1 MAAKSSSLL
10 LLLAASAV
18 LLAGCTSPA
27 PSDSSNN
34 DNDSDSSEEVSGP
47 AVDAKGTP
55 CEDNTSG
62 VELFSDASISQS
74 PEYGQVWGDGSPL
87 VITYDDYVPG
97 TTLSYDVSY
106 VQDDGGVIPVTGG
119 FFLDDPVDN
128 TFTSTDPLFNS
139 ASDGYYG
146 IVDIAVTDDAG
157 TTYLGAYCMVL
168 AISE

>member
-1 MAAKSSSLL
+1 MTAKPSSLL

-27 PSDSSNN
+27 SSDPSNN
-34 DNDSDSSEEVSGP
+34 GSDSSEEVSGP

-62 VELFSDASISQS
+62 VELFSDPSISQS

-87 VITYDDYVPG
+87 VIGYDDYTSG
-97 TTLSYDVSY
+97 TLGYDVSY
-106 VQDDGGVIPVTGG
+106 VQDDGAVIPVTGG
-119 FFLDDPVDN
+119 FFLDQEGT

-146 IVDIAVTDDAG
+146 IIGVTITTDDLV
-157 TTYLGAYCMVL
+157 TTELGAYCVVL

>member
-1 MAAKSSSLL
+1 MTAKTPLL

-27 PSDSSNN
+27 SSDSSNN
-34 DNDSDSSEEVSGP
+34 DGGSDSSEEVSGP
-47 AVDAKGTP
+47 SVDAKGTP

-62 VELFSDASISQS
+62 IELFSDPSISQS

-87 VITYDDYVPG
+87 VIGYDGYTSG
-97 TTLSYDVSY
+97 TLGYEISY
-106 VQDDGGVIPVTGG
+106 VQDDGAVIPVTGG
-119 FFLDDPVDN
+119 FFPDPEGT
-128 TFTSTDPLFNS
+128 TFTSNDLLFNS

-146 IVDIAVTDDAG
+146 VVDVSITTDDLA
-157 TTYLGAYCMVL
+157 TEYIGAYCMVL

>member
-1 MAAKSSSLL
+1 MTATTPTFLV
-10 LLLAASAV
+10 LLAASAV
-18 LLAGCTSPA
+18 LLAGCATPATTDSGSDTDAGSSDDTST
-27 PSDSSNN
+27 
-34 DNDSDSSEEVSGP
+34 SG
-47 AVDAKGTP
+47 VDALGTP
-55 CEDNTSG
+55 CEENTSG
-62 VELFSDASISQS
+62 IELYSDPAISQA

-87 VITYDDYVPG
+87 VITYDDYVAG
-97 TTLSYDVSY
+97 TTLSYDISY
-106 VQDDGGVIPVTGG
+106 VQDDGAVIPVTGG
-119 FFLDDPVDN
+119 FFYDEPVDN

>member
-1 MAAKSSSLL
+1 MTAKPSLL

-18 LLAGCTSPA
+18 LLAGCTSPV
-27 PSDSSNN
+27 PSDSSN
-34 DNDSDSSEEVSGP
+34 NDSDSSEEVSGP

-62 VELFSDASISQS
+62 IELFSDASISQS

-106 VQDDGGVIPVTGG
+106 VQDDGAVIPVTGG
-119 FFLDDPVDN
+119 FFMDDPVDN

-139 ASDGYYG
+139 ASDGYFG
-146 IVDIAVTDDAG
+146 IVDIAITDDAG

>member
-1 MAAKSSSLL
+1 MTAKPSLL
-10 LLLAASAV
+10 VVLAASAL
-18 LLAGCTSPA
+18 LLAGCATPA
-27 PSDSSNN
+27 PSDTSNN
-34 DNDSDSSEEVSGP
+34 SDSESTEETSGG
-47 AVDAKGTP
+47 VDALGTP

-62 VELFSDASISQS
+62 IELFSDPAISEY
-74 PEYGQVWGDGSPL
+74 PEYGQVWGDGSAL
-87 VITYDDYVPG
+87 VIGYDDYVPG
-97 TTLSYDVSY
+97 TTLGYDISY
-106 VQDDGGVIPVTGG
+106 VQDDGAVIPVTGG
-119 FFLDDPVDN
+119 FFMDDPVGT

>member
-1 MAAKSSSLL
+1 MTAKPSSLL

-27 PSDSSNN
+27 PSDPSNN
-34 DNDSDSSEEVSGP
+34 GSDSSEEVSGP

>member
-1 MAAKSSSLL
+1 MTAKLSPL
-10 LLLAASAV
+10 LLLAASAL

-27 PSDSSNN
+27 PTDSSNN
-34 DNDSDSSEEVSGP
+34 DSDSTDSSDESSGG
-47 AVDAKGTP
+47 VDALGTP

-62 VELFSDASISQS
+62 IELFSDPAISEY
-74 PEYGQVWGDGSPL
+74 PEYGQVWGDGSAL
-87 VITYDDYVPG
+87 VIGYDDYVPG
-97 TTLSYDVSY
+97 TTLGYDISY
-106 VQDDGGVIPVTGG
+106 VQDDGAVIPVTGG
-119 FFLDDPVDN
+119 FFMDDPVGT